1 MRVNKFLILTLAA
14 VLPFGLAACGGGGGG
29 GGGGGNPNPEFR
41 ETTIL
46 AQPAGATFNAG
57 LAINE
62 DTTVVG
68 TSDGGISPITLQ
80 AAAWVVTPATTT
92 PPVPTGSAITLLALP
107 AGNGPYGAAYGIND
121 GEVIVGEMAVTAS
134 GLIIPAF
141 WTDRLATAAPLAL
154 GATATQGSAYGI
166 NTGGRIVG
174 EVIDAGVTMAVTW
187 DTSGALAPT
196 PLSTVTLNPP
206 ATASSAYAIN
216 DAGEIVGELT
226 DALGVHAVVWRAV
239 AGVYG
244 DPILLPTPTGLAGNK
259 IALGINSAGNVV
271 GEVEDAPTG
280 FVHAVRWLRGAGT
293 TFTVV
298 DLGPINSDSG
308 AAGINDAG
316 RTVGYVGTLAS
327 AWGPVA
333 ATSVAIKPALTDSKA
348 LAINNLVQAVGV
360 SGGKAFVALP

>member
-1 MRVNKFLILTLAA
+1 MRAHKFLILTLAA
-14 VLPFGLAACGGGGGG
+14 VLSFGLAACGGGG

-41 ETTIL
+41 DATIL

-57 LAINE
+57 LAIND

-68 TSDGGISPITLQ
+68 TSDGGASPATLQ
-80 AAAWVVTPATTT
+80 AAAWVVTPATTQ

-121 GEVIVGEMAVTAS
+121 GEAIVGEMAVTAS
-134 GLIIPAF
+134 GLIIPAI

-187 DTSGALAPT
+187 GSSAALEPVL
-196 PLSTVTLNPP
+196 LSTLTLNPP
-206 ATASSAYAIN
+206 TTASSAYAVN

-226 DALGVHAVVWRAV
+226 DAAGTHAVVWRAV

-244 DPILLPTPTGLAGNK
+244 DPILLPTPTGLTGDK
-259 IALGINSAGNVV
+259 IALAINSAGHIV
-271 GEVEDAPTG
+271 GELDDTATG
-280 FVHAVRWLRGAGT
+280 FVHAVRWLRGGGT

-308 AAGINDAG
+308 AAGINDSG

-327 AWGPVA
+327 AWAGG
-333 ATSVAIKPALTDSKA
+333 TSTSSVTMNTALTDSKA
-348 LAINNLVQAVGV
+348 FAINNLVQAVGV
-360 SGGKAFVALP
+360 SGGKAFVALR